1 MGGGSGRH
9 GGKDATGK
17 GGARRSWMAVAGDR
31 LEGRG
36 RAEVGKAK
44 GSTPEKPRASVAARA
59 AAFA

>member
-1 MGGGSGRH
+1 MDGGGRH
-9 GGKDATGK
+9 GGKGASGK
-17 GGARRSWMAVAGDR
+17 GGARRSWMEEAADR

-44 GSTPEKPRASVAARA
+44 GSTPQRPHASVAARA